1 MRRLLFKLASAIH
14 VFVYRLTGGKVSG
27 EIRGFR
33 LLLLTTNGRKTGK
46 TRTIPLGYFEHD
58 GDYVII
64 ASNAGSDHHPAW
76 FRNLSGEP
84 RAIIQ
89 VKDRQIEVRAET
101 ARGDERSRLWTRLIE
116 VAPGYA
122 NYAKQTNREIPL
134 VILRPAR

>member
-1 MRRLLFKLASAIH
+1 MFRSTRPATVAWRFH
-14 VFVYRLTGGKVSG
+14 
-27 EIRGFR
+27 EI
-33 LLLLTTNGRKTGK
+33 
-46 TRTIPLGYFEHD
+46 EHD

-122 NYAKQTNREIPL
+122 NYAKQTHREIPL
-134 VILRPAR
+134 VILRPV